1 MFNKRLFDRRY
12 GRGAFDD
19 RLRLMLDDPRFA
31 YQHIANKFGVTR
43 QYVAQLAARLG
54 IDGMRRRGQR
64 ERLRMLHREPRV
76 IRAEYPPAIRSVIDQ
91 IRRSGIPVRPYIFP
105 PNQANVAWKSQ
116 KMVLVSGVLC
126 AIQLRKGGTMS
137 PNGRE
142 YARFDVKR
150 EVNRAKVALWAT
162 RSGRAVRVYVIPLT
176 HLRNLSY
183 VYLPVEGKYVTGG
196 RKPRKDWTRY
206 EGAWH
211 LLRSVKIP
219 ARNGTRFK
227 HDDRRRYSKAAT
239 ADR

>member
-12 GRGAFDD
+12 GKGAFD
-19 RLRLMLDDPRFA
+19 RLRTMLGDSESA
-31 YQHIANKFGVTR
+31 YQDIADKFGITR
-43 QYVAQLAARLG
+43 QHVAQLATSFG
-54 IDGMRRRGQR
+54 INGMRRRRQR

-76 IRAEYPPAIRSVIDQ
+76 IRAEYPPSIRAVINK
-91 IRRSGIPVRPYIFP
+91 IRRSGCRVTPYILP
-105 PNQANVAWKSQ
+105 PSQSNVAWKSQ